1 MRRGFAAWAFVLA
14 ACSSSPDAT
23 ADNVVQIVGTDYAF
37 HAPTDLPAGRTT
49 FRFANHGKVEH
60 ELNISRLKPGVSI
73 DKLLE
78 TIRAHESVKDLID
91 GPVGVLF
98 AAPGDTSNAG
108 LTADLAAGQTYAV
121 ICIFTD
127 SAGAKPHH
135 DLGMY
140 KVITVNDTKPARS
153 APVATDTIIATD
165 YAFQYER
172 MVSPGIHTFV
182 MRNDG
187 KQRHQVSIVLMKK
200 GVTLERLLEVEKAGG
215 DVEALID
222 GDLGLLHA
230 RAGQTPLG
238 GLTIEMLPG
247 REYGLACFFQDD
259 PRSPPHVALGMV
271 GSITVSE
278 GSYLKQDE

>member
-1 MRRGFAAWAFVLA
+1 MCAFALA
-14 ACSSSPDAT
+14 GCTESPSVPV
-23 ADNVVQIVGTDYAF
+23 DNVVQVVGTDYAF
-37 HAPTDLPAGRTT
+37 QVPTELPAGRTT
-49 FRFANHGKVEH
+49 FRFVNNGKVEH

-78 TIRAHESVKDLID
+78 TIRADQSVKDLID

-108 LTADLAAGQTYAV
+108 LTAELAPGQTYAV

-140 KVITVNDTKPARS
+140 KVITVSETKPAQ
-153 APVATDTIIATD
+153 APAALATDTIIATD
-165 YAFQYER
+165 YAFQYSR
-172 MVSPGIHTFV
+172 TVAPGKHTFM

-187 KQRHQVSIVLMKK
+187 KQRHQVSIVLMKQ
-200 GVTLERLLEVEKAGG
+200 GVTLSKLLEVEKAGG
-215 DVEALID
+215 DVEALLD
-222 GDLGLLHA
+222 GDHGLLHS
-230 RAGQTPLG
+230 RAGQPALG
-238 GLTIEMLPG
+238 GLTIDMLPG

-259 PRSPPHVALGMV
+259 PKSPPHVALGMV
-271 GSITVSE
+271 GSITVSQQP
-278 GSYLKQDE
+278 ST